1 MPPADLL
8 TPSLAIAAGVGLAAG
23 IMKGYSGFGTGLVTV
38 PIYSVM
44 FGPVNAVAMALLLD
58 SLATAQLLPRALPQ
72 CNWRLVGPLIA
83 AAVPTLPLGV
93 HILVTT
99 EPETMRRVIA
109 AAVTFIALVM
119 LSGWRYRGEQRPA
132 ASVGVGALAGLVA
145 GGTGMG
151 GPVFVLYILSNR
163 EGAARNRAS
172 IILLAV
178 MMVSYFFVVMLLNDA
193 IRVETLWRTAVL
205 APVLIFGAWI
215 GSRLFLGSSDVVFQR
230 IALAFV
236 LAVGITALAV

>member
-1 MPPADLL
+1 MLPADLL
-8 TPSLAIAAGVGLAAG
+8 TSSLAIAAGVGLAAG
-23 IMKGYSGFGTGLVTV
+23 IMKGYTGFGTGLVTI

-58 SLATAQLLPRALPQ
+58 SCATAQLLPRALPQ

-83 AAVPTLPLGV
+83 ASVPTLPLGV
-93 HILVTT
+93 YILVTT
-99 EPETMRRVIA
+99 DAEIMRRVIA
-109 AAVTFIALVM
+109 AAVTFFALVM

-132 ASVGVGALAGLVA
+132 ASVGVGAVAGLVS
-145 GGTGMG
+145 GSTGMG

-178 MMVSYFFVVMLLNDA
+178 TMVSYFFFVMLLNDA

-205 APVLIFGAWI
+205 APVLIFGTWV
-215 GSRLFLGSSDVVFQR
+215 GSRLFLSSSDVVFHR
-230 IALAFV
+230 MALAFV
-236 LAVGITALAV
+236 LAVGITALVV